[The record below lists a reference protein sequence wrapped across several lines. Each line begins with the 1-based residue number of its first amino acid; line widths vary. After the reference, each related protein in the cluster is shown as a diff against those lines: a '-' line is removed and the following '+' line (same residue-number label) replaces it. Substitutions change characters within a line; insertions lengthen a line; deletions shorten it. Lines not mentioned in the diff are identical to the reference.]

1 MSEAKKKKLR
11 KRNIFI
17 ALMLAIP
24 LAKFI
29 LNQFLNLNMLV
40 MAFNDYSLGANN
52 PIFVG
57 WENFKG
63 IFRLFDSGN
72 VNNEWYAVRN
82 SLSQAFLILFVN
94 GPISLTFAYLLY
106 SKVTG
111 YKWMRVVLYF
121 PAVTSAVVLVL
132 IFKSFMTSGP
142 MDTIYSL
149 LGIYDKLPNE
159 GWLGPNTAWN
169 TILIF
174 SIWTGFS
181 VNMMFFLS
189 AMNRIPSELVEAAKI
204 DGASRPRLFFTIILP
219 LISSTVCTLLTIAL
233 AGVFGW
239 CMPSLLFTG
248 SDAGINH
255 TGALGLSILHYTS
268 AKAYGIAAAY
278 GILMTLIGAPITMGI
293 RALGN
298 KLQTDVE
305 F

>member
-11 KRNIFI
+11 RRNIFI

-24 LAKFI
+24 LAKYI

-63 IFRLFDSGN
+63 VFRLFSSSN
-72 VNNEWYAVRN
+72 VNSEWYAVRN
-82 SLSQAFLILFVN
+82 SLSIAGLILFVN
-94 GPISLTFAYLLY
+94 GPISLAFAYLLY
-106 SKVTG
+106 LKVTG

-121 PAVTSAVVLVL
+121 PAVISAVVLVL

-142 MDTIYSL
+142 MDTIYNL
-149 LGIYDKLPNE
+149 LGIYEKLPNE
-159 GWLGPNTAWN
+159 GWFGPNTAWN

-189 AMNRIPSELVEAAKI
+189 AMNRVPTELVEAAKI
-204 DGASRPRLFFTIILP
+204 DGASSPRVFFTIILP
-219 LISSTVCTLLTIAL
+219 CISSTVCTLMTIAL

-239 CMPSLLFTG
+239 CMPSMLFMG
-248 SDAGINH
+248 SSAGING
-255 TGALGLSILHYTS
+255 TGTLGLSILNYTS
-268 AKAYGIAAAY
+268 AKAYGVAAAY
-278 GILMTLIGAPITMGI
+278 GLLMTLVGAPITLGI